1 MHDPAPTT
9 QIKQDRQTGTMKK
22 LPALFYAIACTITV
36 SSCMHNDHN
45 VSLSVSE
52 SDRYYSMNA
61 HFSRSKT
68 KALEQ
73 YMDRE
78 LGRQSNMSF
87 RNAQIDGT
95 MALDDSTTF
104 SVKKSPGVLKI
115 KLDKDENSD
124 EALARVRSMC
134 EGMKEVL
141 AK

>member
-1 MHDPAPTT
+1 
-9 QIKQDRQTGTMKK
+9 MKK
-22 LPALFYAIACTITV
+22 LPAFFYAIACMITV
-36 SSCMHNDHN
+36 SSCMHTDHN

-52 SDRYYSMNA
+52 SDHYYSMNA

-95 MALDDSTTF
+95 IALDDSTTF
-104 SVKKSPGVLKI
+104 YVKKSPGVLRI

-124 EALARVRSMC
+124 EALARVRSVC